1 MEKIEIAMT
10 ELKYNKKWIEY
21 KLINKKY
28 VCKEYEK
35 FIKSAD
41 KNTEHYRYNS
51 FKKLLKE
58 ESFFTDEKIKYYVEL
73 AKIDENQVMGISA
86 IIELIC
92 CKHLTNEQFANL
104 WNYLPKDNPVL
115 YKVYN
120 RERLLRCLLNTT
132 DLTQEVFS
140 LMLSTDDSVI
150 HLALI
155 NRNDLSYNQLFL
167 LFTLGKTKTIRNLA
181 KVSLRRFCK
190 INSCL

>member
-1 MEKIEIAMT
+1 MT
-10 ELKYNKKWIEY
+10 ELKYNRKWIEY
-21 KLINKKY
+21 KLINKQY

-35 FIKSAD
+35 FTKSAD

-73 AKIDENQVMGISA
+73 AEIDENQAMGTSA

-92 CKHLTNEQFANL
+92 CKYLTNEQFANI

-115 YKVYN
+115 DKVYN

-140 LMLSTDDSVI
+140 LTFSTDESVI

-167 LFTLGKTKTIRNLA
+167 LSTLGKTKVIRNLA